1 MGIFTDFTVHVCPN
15 FGHKLSDSIHH
26 ILLGT
31 KEKKEVVS
39 LLIGYVMINMKQH
52 FPQEKRGD
60 AGGAAGHE
68 EEGRGIE
75 RPRYHCRILVS
86 WSENRV
92 IMQCSVMSKFRSD
105 SWKVLTPVHDF
116 KHSSVIACLNL

>member
-1 MGIFTDFTVHVCPN
+1 MTSVGGRVCSLREKSSGAFKDRKGEAVPQVPEEEDR
-15 FGHKLSDSIHH
+15 LSRPCQ
-26 ILLGT
+26 
-31 KEKKEVVS
+31 E
-39 LLIGYVMINMKQH
+39 
-52 FPQEKRGD
+52 EKRGD

-92 IMQCSVMSKFRSD
+92 IMQCNVMSD
-105 SWKVLTPVHDF
+105 SWKGLTPVHDF